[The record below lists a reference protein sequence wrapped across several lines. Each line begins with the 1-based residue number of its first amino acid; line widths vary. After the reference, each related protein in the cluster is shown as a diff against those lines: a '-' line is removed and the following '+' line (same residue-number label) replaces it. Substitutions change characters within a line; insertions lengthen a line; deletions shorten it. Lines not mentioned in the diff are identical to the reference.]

1 MIQTIEIIVAP
12 NGQSKVQTK
21 GFTGSSCRQASGFIE
36 QALGQ
41 RTSEQ
46 RTAEFYQQVPHPQ
59 ANQLKGGA
67 H

>member
-1 MIQTIEIIVAP
+1 MSRTIEIIVTP
-12 NGQSKVQTK
+12 NGQSQVQTK
-21 GFTGSSCRQASGFIE
+21 GFTGSSCRQASGVIE

-46 RTAEFYQQVPHPQ
+46 LTAEFYQQLSQPQ
-59 ANQLKGGA
+59 THQLKGGA